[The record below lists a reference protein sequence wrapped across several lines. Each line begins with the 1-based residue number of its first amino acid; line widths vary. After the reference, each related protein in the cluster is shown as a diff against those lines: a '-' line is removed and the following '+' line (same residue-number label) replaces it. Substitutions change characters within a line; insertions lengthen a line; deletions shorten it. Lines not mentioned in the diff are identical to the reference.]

1 MKFTSLLDQ
10 QNIRLGVSFSSKKR
24 LFESI
29 AAFVVEQLHCEH
41 GEQVC
46 FECLFEREKLGNS
59 GLGNGVAM
67 PKGRLPADSLDKPL
81 CVFMQLDGPID
92 YDAPDDKPVDII
104 FAVLV
109 PANNCQQYIP
119 ALSEISEK
127 LTDKNFIKQLRSAKS
142 VEEAWQIFEIADTH
156 TEEDKPTEA
165 EENDTRQ

>member
-1 MKFTSLLDQ
+1 M
-10 QNIRLGVSFSSKKR
+10 
-24 LFESI
+24 
-29 AAFVVEQLHCEH
+29 
-41 GEQVC
+41 
-46 FECLFEREKLGNS
+46 
-59 GLGNGVAM
+59 
-67 PKGRLPADSLDKPL
+67 
-81 CVFMQLDGPID
+81 
-92 YDAPDDKPVDII
+92 DIV

-156 TEEDKPTEA
+156 TEEDKSTEA